1 MKKALTIFLAVALI
15 LVFCASVDFAQGP
28 KPNKARR
35 PAIPTG
41 ADRVVELQRTD
52 AEWEGTW
59 YWYVGSLGNAPNL
72 TGVTAM
78 GLLEAY
84 RDTKDSAYL
93 DSAMAAADF
102 IMTHL
107 GAGAT
112 GTQHWPRPTAFDI
125 VFLHKLG
132 DVTGDPQYAAR
143 ATFEWNNMVVTF
155 PTAGVLDALFRTIN
169 RSSAW
174 DIAAFLE
181 AAHLSGDTTWA
192 SAAAAILAD
201 TEDNFYYGDTGWLAL
216 NLSGAI
222 QALVGCG
229 YGDLYYD
236 AVVEHLYNLI
246 AVSDKDN
253 GVDGYIQ
260 DTAYAVLAFK
270 TVGGAATA
278 YANNLAKWIAMQQ
291 EENGGWI
298 EAGDECPEV
307 DGEALRALSATIGT
321 NVTLFKL
328 KGNMKMNSSWR
339 RAKYAKSAVPFN
351 GE

>member
-1 MKKALTIFLAVALI
+1 
-15 LVFCASVDFAQGP
+15 
-28 KPNKARR
+28 R

-41 ADRVVELQRTD
+41 ADRVVELQRTE

-59 YWYVGSLGNAPNL
+59 FWYVGSTYNATNL
-72 TGVTAM
+72 TGATAL

-84 RDTKDSAYL
+84 RDTKDSTYL
-93 DSAMAAADF
+93 ASCIDAANF

-107 GAGAT
+107 GVWAT
-112 GTQHWPRPTAFDI
+112 GTQHYPRPTAFDI
-125 VFLHKLG
+125 VFLHHLSG
-132 DVTGDPQYAAR
+132 ATGDPQYAAR
-143 ATFEWNNMVVTF
+143 ATLEWDNITLTY
-155 PTAGVLDALFRTIN
+155 PTAGSLDALFRAIS
-169 RSSAW
+169 RRSAW
-174 DIAAFLE
+174 DFAYFLE

-192 SAAAAILAD
+192 ADAAAFLAD
-201 TEDNFYYGDTGWLAL
+201 TSDTFYYSDLTGWYAL

-222 QALVGCG
+222 KALVGCG

-253 GVDGYIQ
+253 GVDGWIQ

-278 YANNLAKWIAMQQ
+278 YANNLAKWIALQQ

-298 EAGDECPEV
+298 EAGDEYPEIN
-307 DGEALRALSATIGT
+307 GEALRALSATIGT

-328 KGNMKMNSSWR
+328 KGNIKMNSSWR
-339 RAKYAKSAVPFN
+339 RAKYPNSAGPFS
-351 GE
+351 GK